1 MKKDII
7 SSKLSNRLIPAK
19 LSYLYASIIDRRK
32 FSSLGSIMWDEFSMS
47 GHYEINGLENFIA
60 AIQELENYQSTI
72 HQVMN
77 VQGEWKGNLYN
88 GETYCV
94 ASHIFNQDDKPHK
107 LDMGII
113 YSDVIEVR
121 DGTAKFILRNFIL
134 KWQKTDILDL
144 PTQG

>member
-47 GHYEINGLENFIA
+47 GHYEINGLENFITA
-60 AIQELENYQSTI
+60 MQQLENYQSTM